1 MNPIKAWLED
11 ARRSPD
17 IRYVDVCDGL
27 RTIAILIVGWFHIWQ
42 QSWLYPGIDLF
53 GRHISFDPLVRSGY
67 IWVDMMILISGF
79 CLYLPWARRAKE
91 GAAQL
96 RAPDFYARRLIRI
109 HPSYLLT
116 LAIMLAV
123 ALYTGAYSSKEH
135 LRLDLASH
143 LTYTHMFFY
152 NAYYAT
158 NLGGS
163 LWTLAVEMQFYLI
176 FPLLARAFERKPA
189 TTFCA
194 MVGVSLAFRGYI
206 AANYADVSMYFNQL
220 PAYLDTFAFGMAAA
234 ALHVSLAGRRHGAV
248 QRILCT
254 LLCVPVLMLFWKVV
268 RLQASSS
275 GTEMI
280 RLGQMNNRLAMGM
293 LGAALL
299 LLSANAGKLW
309 RMLLSNP
316 LTKFFSSISMQ
327 FYIWHQ
333 TLAVWILKAR
343 LVPSEFENPN
353 WEGDHAWQ
361 LQFTFVCFAAAI
373 LVSTILTYGFEKP
386 VGRMLQKRW
395 DRFRAKQKA
404 GHEQRE
410 RNGSL

>member
-1 MNPIKAWLED
+1 MNPIRAWLSD
-11 ARRSPD
+11 ARSKPD

-27 RTIAILIVGWFHIWQ
+27 RAIAILIVGWFHIWQ
-42 QSWLYPGIDLF
+42 QSWLYPGITIFD
-53 GRHISFDPLVRSGY
+53 RHISFDPLVRSGY

-79 CLYLPWARRAKE
+79 CHYLPWARRVKE

-96 RAPDFYARRLIRI
+96 RAPDFYAKRLIRI

-116 LAIMLAV
+116 IGIMLAV
-123 ALYTGAYSSKEH
+123 ALQTNAYYKPGH
-135 LRLDLASH
+135 LERDLVSH

-152 NAYYAT
+152 DAYYAT

-176 FPLLARAFERKPA
+176 FPLLARAFARRPA
-189 TTFCA
+189 TTFCT
-194 MVGVSLAFRGYI
+194 MVGVSLAFRGYVG
-206 AANYADVSMYFNQL
+206 ANCADVSMYFNQL

-234 ALHVSLAGRRHGAV
+234 AIHVSLAGRRHGAV

-254 LLCVPVLMLFWKVV
+254 LLCIPVLMLLWKVV

-275 GTEMI
+275 GTEAI
-280 RLGQMNNRLAMGM
+280 RLGQMNNRLAMSM

-309 RMLLSNP
+309 RTLLSNP
-316 LTKFFSSISMQ
+316 ITKFISAISMQ

-343 LVPSEFENPN
+343 LVPSAYENPN
-353 WEGDHAWQ
+353 WEGDHLWQ
-361 LQFTFVCFAAAI
+361 QRYTLVCFAVAI
-373 LVSTILTYGFEKP
+373 LISAALTYGFERP
-386 VGRMLQKRW
+386 VGRMLQRRW
-395 DRFRAKQKA
+395 DSWRARRAKKNA
-404 GHEQRE
+404 E
-410 RNGSL
+410 